1 MARFQSHGA
10 QVLAISND
18 GMDAH
23 RRFALKLGGLPFP
36 LVSDTENV
44 AIQAYG
50 VLNEKGTAAVRSL
63 FVVDKTGVLRH
74 VNPKYELSKPAQYEA
89 VFQVLQELNK

>member
-1 MARFQSHGA
+1 M
-10 QVLAISND
+10 LAISND

-36 LVSDTENV
+36 LVSDTGNV
-44 AIQAYG
+44 AIKAYG
-50 VLNEKGTAAVRSL
+50 VLNENGTAAMRSL

-89 VFQVLQELNK
+89 VFQVLQELT